1 MDIKVCELQFKF
13 LKESAYM
20 SFTDKKREEIKKY
33 ILRKIA
39 LDDADVI
46 SKTMDNFGISVTS
59 VKRYLQD
66 AVKNG
71 SVKMAEDNVC
81 GYRLTEQVYC
91 EQISLTEEPLEE
103 DKLFRA
109 HIAEHLSF
117 CNDAAFRIWQY
128 VCAEMLNNAIEHS
141 TGKNIYIEVRV
152 NALYSKV
159 IIVDDG
165 VGAFQTLLQYMKAN
179 GWNNPGI
186 EDAVV
191 ELYKGKI
198 TSNAASH
205 SGEGIFFSSKMTD
218 EFVIWSDA
226 QVYLSGHG
234 KDNRTIQSHLL
245 AYTSRLRKIGT
256 MVCMS
261 LENETERKIAEVF
274 DMYTDIEKGFIK
286 TRIPVKEACI
296 SGEPTARSQ
305 ARRICNRLEE
315 FKEVTFDFS
324 NVEFLGQGFADEIF
338 RVYATAHPEIEL
350 CPVNMLPEVERMIRH
365 VGRGQLPEN
374 VKLTM

>member
-1 MDIKVCELQFKF
+1 MIFAFFMIKF
-13 LKESAYM
+13 
-20 SFTDKKREEIKKY
+20 EI
-33 ILRKIA
+33 
-39 LDDADVI
+39 
-46 SKTMDNFGISVTS
+46 
-59 VKRYLQD
+59 
-66 AVKNG
+66 
-71 SVKMAEDNVC
+71 
-81 GYRLTEQVYC
+81 
-91 EQISLTEEPLEE
+91 
-103 DKLFRA
+103 KLFRA
-109 HIAEHLSF
+109 YIAEHLSF

-374 VKLTM
+374 VKLAM